1 MFENNP
7 RNIPVVENVVLLLD
21 VAVKVGEMK
30 LLILSQNYRTY
41 IGTECMLPC
50 YLVTLLPS
58 DLKSVT
64 S

>member
-1 MFENNP
+1 M
-7 RNIPVVENVVLLLD
+7 VLLLD

-41 IGTECMLPC
+41 IGAKCVLPC

-58 DLKSVT
+58 DLKFET

>member
-1 MFENNP
+1 MQLN
-7 RNIPVVENVVLLLD
+7 RAPVVENEVVVLLD

-30 LLILSQNYRTY
+30 LLILSQNYCTY
-41 IGTECMLPC
+41 IGAKYVLPC

-58 DLKSVT
+58 DLKCVT